1 MREQLRIFL
10 VGFMGCGKTAVGRVL
25 AGALGV
31 PFVDLDAAIT
41 EALGRAT
48 IAEIFSH
55 RGEPAFREEES
66 RQLLRVAA
74 MPRVVVATGGGTFCS
89 ARNRRIIE
97 EAEGVTVFLD
107 VEWSALMARLPGKN
121 LDRPKFGSPEA
132 ASRLMATRRP
142 AYERACI
149 HLKLSGDETPEE
161 VARSVLE
168 RVGFV

>member
-1 MREQLRIFL
+1 M
-10 VGFMGCGKTAVGRVL
+10 GFMGCGKTAVGRVL
-25 AGALGV
+25 AGVLGV
-31 PFVDLDAAIT
+31 PFVDLDAVIT
-41 EALGRAT
+41 ERMGAT
-48 IAEIFSH
+48 VAEIFSRH
-55 RGEPAFREEES
+55 GEATFREEET

-89 ARNRRIIE
+89 VPNRRIIE

-142 AYERACI
+142 AYELARI
-149 HLKLSGDETPEE
+149 HLRLSGSEAPEE
-161 VARSVLE
+161 VARRVLE
-168 RVGFV
+168 KVGLV